1 MPAADFAAD
10 ARVLWR
16 LLRGQPT
23 AGNHAERLQAFYA
36 PQADRY
42 DAFRA
47 RLLHGRQALI
57 DRLNLQPGARVV
69 ELGCG
74 TGSSVMRI
82 GARAGEFAHF
92 DMVDLCPALLEVARQ
107 RVARFQNIRV
117 IEADATTWQPDQPVD
132 CVFLSYALTM
142 IPDWRQVIA
151 NVDAMLVP
159 GGRIGVVD
167 FYLPPSGNRLGNALW
182 RKWFGHDGVHL
193 SEEHLPMLKRL
204 FAEQSCLEARA
215 PVPYLP
221 GLQAPYYLFVGK
233 RQSAPVA
240 LEIADHGSASP
251 PDWLKKAPAAG
262 MPGMV

>member
-132 CVFLSYALTM
+132 FVEIVVKGS
-142 IPDWRQVIA
+142 DG
-151 NVDAMLVP
+151 ML
-159 GGRIGVVD
+159 
-167 FYLPPSGNRLGNALW
+167 A
-182 RKWFGHDGVHL
+182 H
-193 SEEHLPMLKRL
+193 
-204 FAEQSCLEARA
+204 
-215 PVPYLP
+215 
-221 GLQAPYYLFVGK
+221 
-233 RQSAPVA
+233 
-240 LEIADHGSASP
+240 
-251 PDWLKKAPAAG
+251 
-262 MPGMV
+262 

>member
-92 DMVDLCPALLEVARQ
+92 DMVDLCPALIEVARQ

-132 CVFLSYALTM
+132 CVLLSYALTM
-142 IPDWRQVIA
+142 IPDWWQVIA

-167 FYLPPSGNRLGNALW
+167 FYLPPSGNRWGNALW